1 MTESEQQIA
10 FFNWCRVMSGS
21 DARLGTIFAVPNG
34 GYRSKAT
41 AGRMRSE
48 GLKAGV
54 WDIFIPIQ
62 MGQHC
67 GMWIEMKAG
76 KNSLTP
82 GQLAFRESVG
92 ESYLWFVAYSWDE
105 AVEATCRYLGIAS
118 GIG

>member
-1 MTESEQQIA
+1 MMGGRDQ
-10 FFNWCRVMSGS
+10 
-21 DARLGTIFAVPNG
+21 RLGTIFAVPNG

-41 AGRMRSE
+41 AGRMKSE

-54 WDIFIPIQ
+54 WDIFIPVQ

-82 GQLAFRESVG
+82 GQFAFRNTVG
-92 ESYLWFVAYSWDE
+92 DAYKWKVCYSWHD
-105 AVEATCRYLGIAS
+105 AVEATCDYLGIAS
-118 GIG
+118 GIN

>member
-10 FFNWCRVMSGS
+10 FFNWCRVMAGS
-21 DARLGTIFAVPNG
+21 DSRLGTIFAVPNG

-41 AGRMRSE
+41 GGRMKSE

-54 WDIFIPIQ
+54 WDIFIPVQ

-82 GQLAFRESVG
+82 GQFAFRNAVG
-92 ESYLWFVAYSWDE
+92 DAYRWKVCYSWHD
-105 AVEATCRYLGIAS
+105 AVEATCDYLGIAS
-118 GIG
+118 GIN